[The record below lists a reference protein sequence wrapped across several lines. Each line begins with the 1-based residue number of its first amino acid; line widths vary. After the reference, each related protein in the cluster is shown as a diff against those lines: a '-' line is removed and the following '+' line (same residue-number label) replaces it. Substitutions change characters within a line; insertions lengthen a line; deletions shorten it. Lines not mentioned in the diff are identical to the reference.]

1 MAVFETVNEL
11 YLRVTCTQ
19 DEEIYTKAGAMVGYK
34 GNCRFEKVLVGPDAR
49 NHFVQA
55 AVSSAINR

>member
-34 GNCRFEKVLVGPDAR
+34 GNCRFEKV
-49 NHFVQA
+49 
-55 AVSSAINR
+55 